1 MTLTCVITAYYRYQN
16 KGKKIRLAKA
26 SAGFLNYCS
35 NTNLCR
41 NGNYSQKG
49 NYGQNVYVLMPGT
62 SRNSASPYTK
72 RAFFPAGSTISQR
85 VRPSFFS

>member
-1 MTLTCVITAYYRYQN
+1 MTLTRVITAYYGYQN

-26 SAGFLNYCS
+26 SAGFLNYCT
-35 NTNLCR
+35 NTKCC
-41 NGNYSQKG
+41 GNG

-72 RAFFPAGSTISQR
+72 TAFFPAGSTISQR
-85 VRPSFFS
+85 VLPSFFS